1 MEAEKNRLR
10 AEIEGKQGLS
20 LRMISGETIMRDIQ
34 KEIQE
39 HLDAIEAKH
48 QVKLWRNRDEKG
60 APPNTAPHPLHSD
73 VTKGAVSSCLPVRG
87 RKKNPRKHIFKEG
100 GIPPLHQDRKEGKL
114 GREFPL
120 M

>member
-1 MEAEKNRLR
+1 MEKGRV
-10 AEIEGKQGLS
+10 EGEE
-20 LRMISGETIMRDIQ
+20 ISGESIRRV
-34 KEIQE
+34 EQE
-39 HLDAIEAKH
+39 GKGVAISTNLLEAKH

>member
-1 MEAEKNRLR
+1 MDRTLEKGRV
-10 AEIEGKQGLS
+10 EGEE
-20 LRMISGETIMRDIQ
+20 ISGESIRRVEQ
-34 KEIQE
+34 EGKEV
-39 HLDAIEAKH
+39 AISTNLLEAKH